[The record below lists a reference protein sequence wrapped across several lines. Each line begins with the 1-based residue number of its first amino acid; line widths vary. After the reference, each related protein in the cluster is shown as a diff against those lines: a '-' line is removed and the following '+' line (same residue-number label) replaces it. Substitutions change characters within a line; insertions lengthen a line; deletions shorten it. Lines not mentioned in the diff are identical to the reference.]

1 MKEIIQDLKN
11 PFDINSFVN
20 LLNLLSKSNDARGFY
35 SKIVTYFQDRS
46 MDGDGHKGIK
56 DIPDSFI
63 TTDYMGHW
71 NYAEYYSKYFATQH
85 RIYINSSLETTAP
98 LVELFINECI
108 NSDIPF
114 ELKYAKERNSRSDG
128 IVIGSTTNAYKKHID
143 ILRKIAEK
151 HPEFIDECGTPHLLT
166 SPLDGW
172 MGLADENVSNRGLS
186 YAESRVGIII
196 SSCMK
201 FLANHPELKD
211 EIDGYEKA
219 MEYYNNSRKYV
230 TEDVIDDIETG
241 DINESQKDSEI
252 NRRWNE
258 EISNM
263 LNEFGYQFSYADFG
277 RVLSRMQEKDP
288 NTIQELYDY
297 FLDTC
302 QILDVNPQMPT
313 QYTTSEM
320 ELLKVQENEP
330 TLNENEFEDKSYI
343 SILNEYFSNPDQK
356 LTIQDKVILLKTID
370 EKMMNQLSQF
380 NGSIKMYYNL
390 TGNDKNTMVDWLRGN
405 DVLKRFDHKK
415 FKDYD
420 EPLYEKDNE
429 ELKKIKERISSFLA
443 NFLEPRQEYERS
455 LMLLKNMLNTLKKE
469 NKSGL
474 WNAPDLNRKIS
485 LIEDIVK
492 NYDKIKEEL
501 SRISSELD
509 SLAVENVSIPKPKSN
524 DRPSMTTAELYGA
537 DLAFLF
543 ETERPSELPYS
554 DERIADGIRSNN
566 FEQELLSREDNSQ
579 IKE

>member
-1 MKEIIQDLKN
+1 
-11 PFDINSFVN
+11 
-20 LLNLLSKSNDARGFY
+20 
-35 SKIVTYFQDRS
+35 
-46 MDGDGHKGIK
+46 
-56 DIPDSFI
+56 
-63 TTDYMGHW
+63 
-71 NYAEYYSKYFATQH
+71 
-85 RIYINSSLETTAP
+85 
-98 LVELFINECI
+98 
-108 NSDIPF
+108 
-114 ELKYAKERNSRSDG
+114 
-128 IVIGSTTNAYKKHID
+128 
-143 ILRKIAEK
+143 
-151 HPEFIDECGTPHLLT
+151 
-166 SPLDGW
+166 

-370 EKMMNQLSQF
+370 EKMMDQLSQF